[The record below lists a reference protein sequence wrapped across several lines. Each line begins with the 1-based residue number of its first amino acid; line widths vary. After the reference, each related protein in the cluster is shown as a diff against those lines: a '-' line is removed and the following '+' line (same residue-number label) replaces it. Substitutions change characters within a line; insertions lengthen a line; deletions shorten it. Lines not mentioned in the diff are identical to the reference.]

1 MSQGNIKSFEIESF
15 KARLLKLAESKTV
28 EDAVFA
34 DIIYTAVSKFGIEEE
49 RFRDAFG
56 LTKGAVER
64 WSQLQNLPQPN
75 IRPKI
80 MGWIRENL
88 A

>member
-1 MSQGNIKSFEIESF
+1 MSQDNIKSFERESF
-15 KARLLKLAESKTV
+15 KAKLSKLAEGKTV
-28 EDAVFA
+28 DDAVFA
-34 DIIYTAVSKFGIEEE
+34 DVVYTAVSKFGLEEE
-49 RFRDAFG
+49 KFRDAFG

-64 WSQLQNLPQPN
+64 WSQLKNMPQPQ

-88 A
+88 S